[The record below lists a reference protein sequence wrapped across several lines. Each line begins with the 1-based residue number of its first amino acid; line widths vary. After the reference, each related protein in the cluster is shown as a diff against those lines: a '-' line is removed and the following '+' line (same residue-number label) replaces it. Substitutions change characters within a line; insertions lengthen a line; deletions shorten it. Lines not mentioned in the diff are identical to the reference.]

1 MLDSTLISAMFRV
14 DEETSNVN
22 VGVVPMP
29 TLPVVIIELAYIVDA
44 VVMLETLTMELTVSV
59 ENALIPAPVPGTALL
74 ILDTVSVERVN
85 VNPLNV
91 LPLKVETVAVGA
103 VMVLPVRVDM
113 VIFTAAELRR
123 AR

>member
-1 MLDSTLISAMFRV
+1 
-14 DEETSNVN
+14 
-22 VGVVPMP
+22 MP

-59 ENALIPAPVPGTALL
+59 ENALTPAPVPGTALL

-91 LPLKVETVAVGA
+91 LPISVETVAVGA
-103 VMVLPVRVDM
+103 VMVLPVRVDI
-113 VIFTAAELRR
+113 VIFTALNAGTAELRR